1 MGVMS
6 FDSDGDTSLKL
17 VTAYQWLA
25 ATEPRGQIVA
35 QLTVN

>member
-6 FDSDGDTSLKL
+6 FDSRGDTSLNL
-17 VTAYQWLA
+17 VTAYQWMA
-25 ATEPRGQIVA
+25 ATEPSGRVVA